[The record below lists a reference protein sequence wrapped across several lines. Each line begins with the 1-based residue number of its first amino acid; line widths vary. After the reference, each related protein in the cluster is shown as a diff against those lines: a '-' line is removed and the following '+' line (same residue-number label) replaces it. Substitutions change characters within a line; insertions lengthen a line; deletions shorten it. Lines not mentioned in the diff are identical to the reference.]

1 MGDVSVNAGRRDELS
16 RLDTQY
22 SVLSTQATQAS
33 GLRDEMLDMSDSDSL
48 LEMGTGKSSDAS
60 WRWFATLGRLND

>member
-22 SVLSTQATQAS
+22 SVLSTQAS